1 MEERYLKL
9 KKKDIKRLEKLMWKK
24 AEQADALPMDT
35 LMSLENALLYL
46 RYYRSLSKRSRTTS
60 K

>member
-9 KKKDIKRLEKLMWKK
+9 KKKERRRLEKLAWKK
-24 AEQADALPMDT
+24 ARQSKAAPFEVVSSLLDALT
-35 LMSLENALLYL
+35 VI
-46 RYYRSLSKRSRTTS
+46 RRTDR

>member
-9 KKKDIKRLEKLMWKK
+9 KKKDIKRLKKLVWKK
-24 AEQADALPMDT
+24 ARQSKAAPFDVVLSLMDT
-35 LMSLENALLYL
+35 LTVI
-46 RYYRSLSKRSRTTS
+46 RRTDR

>member
-1 MEERYLKL
+1 MEALKL
-9 KKKDIKRLEKLMWKK
+9 KKKDIKRLKKLVWKK

-46 RYYRSLSKRSRTTS
+46 RDYRSFSKRTAS

>member
-9 KKKDIKRLEKLMWKK
+9 KKKDIKRLKKLVWKK

-46 RYYRSLSKRSRTTS
+46 RDYRSFAKRSRTAS

>member
-9 KKKDIKRLEKLMWKK
+9 KKKQRRRLQKLAWKK
-24 AEQADALPMDT
+24 ARQSKAAPFEVVSSLLDALT
-35 LMSLENALLYL
+35 VI
-46 RYYRSLSKRSRTTS
+46 RRTDR